1 MSADARAK
9 IREFIKNNFL
19 LGNDKNLKDD
29 DSFMSKGIVDSTGIL
44 ELILFIEESWAVR
57 VPPEDMTPG
66 NFDSLDA
73 IGHYL
78 DRRLAA

>member
-1 MSADARAK
+1 MCRRQQLK
-9 IREFIKNNFL
+9 QFILENFL
-19 LGNDKNLKDD
+19 FTDD
-29 DSFMSKGIVDSTGIL
+29 DSAFADDTSLIKQGIVDSTGIL

-57 VPPEDMTPG
+57 VPPEDMTPA

>member
-1 MSADARAK
+1 MCRRQQLK
-9 IREFIKNNFL
+9 QFILENFL
-19 LGNDKNLKDD
+19 FTDD
-29 DSFMSKGIVDSTGIL
+29 DSAFADDTSLIKQGIVDSTGIL
-44 ELILFIEESWAVR
+44 ELILFIEESWSVH
-57 VPPEDMTPG
+57 VPPEDMTPA